1 MGQLNPDKIYVNI
14 GEVISEFDY
23 EDFIYFI
30 YNLGMDYYDGL
41 NIISKEEWTDIFN
54 ALKENYAEF
63 EVEKNIKYEEFR
75 DKMAVFINDKFYRH
89 RCAYEVAMDALTSFG
104 KGNQSAKLNYLIVD
118 FEEHEAFDNEKA
130 EEQ

>member
-1 MGQLNPDKIYVNI
+1 MGKLNPDKIYVNI

-41 NIISKEEWTDIFN
+41 NIISKEEWMNVFK

-63 EVEKNIKYEEFR
+63 EVEKNITYEEFR
-75 DKMAVFINDKFYRH
+75 EKMAVFINDMFYKH
-89 RCAYEVAMDALTSFG
+89 RSVYNVMMDALTSFG
-104 KGNQSAKLNYLIVD
+104 KGNQSATLKYLIED
-118 FEEHEAFDNEKA
+118 FEEHEAFEKEFA
-130 EEQ
+130 EGQ